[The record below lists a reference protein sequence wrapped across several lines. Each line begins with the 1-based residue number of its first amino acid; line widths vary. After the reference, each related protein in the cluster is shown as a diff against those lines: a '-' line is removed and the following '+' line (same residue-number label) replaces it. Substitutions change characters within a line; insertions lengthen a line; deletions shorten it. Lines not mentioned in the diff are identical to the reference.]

1 MTILTPNISAQDV
14 GFSCVLDGRVWRWK
28 TRADLTGSTPS
39 FQILDII
46 TPFGVLRDSIPLP
59 GPVVQ
64 AMAESID
71 SLQTNFKPTILV
83 GPPTTISIY
92 VDEGRGYSVPVT
104 ANVTNS
110 GVFGSLLSV
119 DLSTSAP
126 YLITDTSVVG
136 HLAFNQSGSFE
147 VSVDSTDLLASS
159 SPYAGTITLQ
169 DPTATNN
176 PQTLPVAIVVRP
188 KAVISLSPTTLIFT
202 VSRPLTGPFPV
213 IATQQ
218 FTVQNSGPSGSVLD
232 YQVMSLTGLSANWLG
247 SFDPVSGTL
256 AASQVANI
264 TVGVDP
270 VEGLLPGTYEETL
283 RVSGYSYNDYAD
295 IIVRLVVT

>member
-1 MTILTPNISAQDV
+1 M
-14 GFSCVLDGRVWRWK
+14 WRWK